1 MHGVVLYLRWID
13 RGVVR
18 LLGKRPGMYEPGQR
32 SVLPRSLRETG
43 GLVTIQFEVLVMFLL
58 VTEGSVLVERCDQ
71 LEPSC
76 RRSENR

>member
-1 MHGVVLYLRWID
+1 MVVRCVLLGNGGVGSDRVCFYSGLRVQGMHGVVLYLRWID

-43 GLVTIQFEVLVMFLL
+43 GLVTI
-58 VTEGSVLVERCDQ
+58 
-71 LEPSC
+71 
-76 RRSENR
+76 